1 MKYLALNTA
10 GHSVEVALSTGG
22 FFREEDGKCAS
33 ATLMPHV
40 NELLENAGLTLED
53 LNYIA
58 CVTGPG
64 SFTGIRIGVSA
75 VRSMCYALG
84 KPALGIHELRM
95 LAYNK
100 RADGYE
106 KILCVTDGSNGT
118 AYICEYD
125 ADRKPLTDCLCVP
138 MNEAIAKAES
148 YKGVVCADE
157 RIATMLPNAVPSDSD
172 CSALLGA
179 AKELS
184 ECAGEWQNLVPE
196 YVRESQAERDLK
208 ARAKSV

>member
-1 MKYLALNTA
+1 M
-10 GHSVEVALSTGG
+10 
-22 FFREEDGKCAS
+22 
-33 ATLMPHV
+33 
-40 NELLENAGLTLED
+40 TLED

-148 YKGVVCADE
+148 YKG
-157 RIATMLPNAVPSDSD
+157 
-172 CSALLGA
+172 GA
-179 AKELS
+179 ARQRLFGFAS
-184 ECAGEWQNLVPE
+184 RGERTFGVCGGM
-196 YVRESQAERDLK
+196 
-208 ARAKSV
+208 AKSCARICARVASGTRFKSEGEKCLNFAELRLPTARL